1 MELID
6 KKQLEGFKRF
16 GRRLGGDPAR
26 LRLTVCVLLTGL
38 GILGVERPLGLRLAK
53 ARTANLAAK
62 KSSQMAEEV
71 AFFTRQ
77 KAAYEPRAAVSSD
90 ISDWQNY
97 VLEKLRCTKATLISL
112 EPNKPLPKG
121 VFTVVEMELVARG
134 GSYREFAD
142 FVDRLEHGERLV
154 RVEKLRMEK
163 QQTAISLTCLIRGL
177 VKSNAKPSSTPAG
190 KPTGA
195 PAAATAGDTLP
206 DVIVGPQLPDEL
218 KPTPDED
225 GDD

>member
-1 MELID
+1 
-6 KKQLEGFKRF
+6 
-16 GRRLGGDPAR
+16 
-26 LRLTVCVLLTGL
+26 VV
-38 GILGVERPLGLRLAK
+38 
-53 ARTANLAAK
+53 
-62 KSSQMAEEV
+62 
-71 AFFTRQ
+71 
-77 KAAYEPRAAVSSD
+77 AVS
-90 ISDWQNY
+90 
-97 VLEKLRCTKATLISL
+97 
-112 EPNKPLPKG
+112 
-121 VFTVVEMELVARG
+121 FARG

>member
-1 MELID
+1 
-6 KKQLEGFKRF
+6 
-16 GRRLGGDPAR
+16 
-26 LRLTVCVLLTGL
+26 VLLTGL
-38 GILGVERPLGLRLAK
+38 GIFGVERPLGLRLAK

-77 KAAYEPRAAVSSD
+77 KAAYEPRAAVSGD
-90 ISDWQNY
+90 ITDWQNY

-112 EPNKPLPKG
+112 EPHKPLPKG
-121 VFTVVEMELVARG
+121 VFTGARDG
-134 GSYREFAD
+134 ARRQGSSYREFAD

-163 QQTAISLTCLIRGL
+163 QQTSISLTCLIRGL
-177 VKSNAKPSSTPAG
+177 VKSSAKPSSTPAG
-190 KPTGA
+190 KPTDA
-195 PAAATAGDTLP
+195 PAGATASDTLP